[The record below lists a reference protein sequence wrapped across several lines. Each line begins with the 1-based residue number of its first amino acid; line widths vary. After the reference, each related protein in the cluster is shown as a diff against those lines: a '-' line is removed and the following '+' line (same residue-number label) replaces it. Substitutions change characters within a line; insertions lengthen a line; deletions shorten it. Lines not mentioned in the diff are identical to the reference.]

1 MKIPGYHLV
10 PTMSHYLRMTEDQ
23 RNDLMLWLK
32 QYFDGLTEV
41 DRKAGD
47 R

>member
-1 MKIPGYHLV
+1 MKLPGFHLV
-10 PTMSHYLRMTEDQ
+10 PTMTHYMRMSQAE

-32 QYFDGLTEV
+32 RYFDGLHEV
-41 DRKAGD
+41 DQREAK